1 MSYPTGIYGTPP
13 TSGCDSEIA
22 NFQFN
27 LKGEDGFTPSYN
39 SKHKFI
45 IYKSGI
51 GTGYLPVTETNYNSY
66 SAGTI
71 STSTGFFDSG
81 NYKTQI
87 RTIYNNSAT
96 TPYYCNAGV
105 QVANL
110 IDVSYSNKSGL
121 ALFKSNSRI
130 LLDTLIR
137 SNSGLN
143 QVANIHFSDDIY
155 TITGHNFTN
164 NTGVFFS
171 GIKALEPYQKEKE
184 GVAINDALDYA
195 IQNLS
200 WSGSKIKIINII
212 TNNFPYVESDVEAC
226 AILDPLYTPPIEIK
240 YSTFLNKIATY
251 RSSNDITFNFV
262 YIDKEL
268 NYPIDKSKFF
278 YNEKDLKTFYAKAAQ
293 IGNGIFGDND
303 ISIVGNSPLNASY
316 KLSKLPFCPSMPV
329 VPSSSSSS
337 SSNCC
342 PAEPTCDIGEFL
354 IVDYIE
360 YIENCGFCPHY
371 VCSSSSSS
379 LPCGTI
385 PSGIQQ
391 NDNIDI
397 NASFISYVLKDRLLV
412 WLSGCNYQF
421 DCNFSVADDFVNNLA
436 SSGLLLFDSTCIG
449 TNTDSAP
456 NSIPYNWQNFGNLIS
471 ANNNFTFK
479 SGMFPLGILVVPN
492 CNGGGGGTAWVA
504 AINASV
510 SGSGFYEKNLEGG
523 DEGFCEYGA
532 ISAAV
537 NLDLLNNYLN
547 SNINFNDEDWFN
559 IEGFNK

>member
-1 MSYPTGIYGTPP
+1 MSYPTGVYGVLPV
-13 TSGCDSEIA
+13 SGCDLEVS
-22 NFQFN
+22 NFRFN
-27 LKGEDGFTPSYN
+27 LKGEDGFTPLYN
-39 SKHKFI
+39 SKHKLI

-51 GTGYLPVTETNYNSY
+51 NTGYLPVAETNYTSY

-71 STSTGFFDSG
+71 STYTGFFNSG

-87 RTIYNNSAT
+87 RTIYNDNST

-121 ALFKSNSRI
+121 SLFKSNSRI

-143 QVANIHFSDDIY
+143 QIANIYFSDDIY
-155 TITGHNFTN
+155 TITGHNFTS

-200 WSGSKIKIINII
+200 WSGSKIKIINVI
-212 TNNFPYVESDVEAC
+212 TNNFPYIESDVEAC
-226 AILDPLYTPPIEIK
+226 GTLDPLYTPPIEIK
-240 YSTFLNKIATY
+240 YSTFLNKIAAY
-251 RSSNDITFNFV
+251 RDSQNITFNFV
-262 YIDKEL
+262 YLDKEL
-268 NYPIDKSKFF
+268 NYPINKSRFF

-293 IGNGIFGDND
+293 IGNGFFGDND
-303 ISIVGNSPLNASY
+303 ISVVGNSPLNASY

-342 PAEPTCDIGEFL
+342 PIAPTCGVGEFL

-360 YIENCGFCPHY
+360 YVENCGFCSHY
-371 VCSSSSSS
+371 ICSSSSSS

-385 PSGIQQ
+385 PSGIQE

-397 NASFISYVLKDRLLV
+397 NASFISYTLKDRLLV
-412 WLSGCNYQF
+412 WLSGCAYQF
-421 DCNFSVADDFVNNLA
+421 DCQFDEAGIFAENLKN
-436 SSGLLLFDSTCIG
+436 SGLLLFDSTCIG
-449 TNTDSAP
+449 TNTDPAP
-456 NSIPYNWQNFGNLIS
+456 NSIPYNWQKFGNLIS

-492 CNGGGGGTAWVA
+492 CNKPALGTLWVA
-504 AINASV
+504 SINASV
-510 SGSGFYEKNLEGG
+510 SGSGFYQKNLKGS

-537 NLDLLNNYLN
+537 NLNILNNIL
-547 SNINFNDEDWFN
+547 DFN
-559 IEGFNK
+559 IDINNQDNLNKGFFQL